1 MMLARG
7 ALQLQTPPTQ
17 VVHGTGPITI
27 GAVGLIVVAVGVV
40 AITYRHAVRVRS
52 GLGPRHP
59 RRGTSAL
66 LLGAIAAVVLGLSSS
81 AQQPLASLTIVSGD
95 SAQRTM
101 TVVSPPRARGPRAAP
116 RPRHVADPRPA
127 R

>member
-7 ALQLQTPPTQ
+7 ALQLQSPPTQ
-17 VVHGTGPITI
+17 VGHGTGPITI
-27 GAVGLIVVAVGVV
+27 GAVGLILVAVGVV

-52 GLGPRHP
+52 GPGPRPP

-66 LLGAIAAVVLGLSSS
+66 MLGAIAAVVLGLSSS
-81 AQQPLASLTIVSGD
+81 AQQPLASLTIVSGN
-95 SAQRTM
+95 AARRTM
-101 TVVSPPRARGPRAAP
+101 TVVSPRRARHPRGGPRP
-116 RPRHVADPRPA
+116 CHVIRQRPA